1 MGWIKTMT
9 SNEDYLVNGLANT
22 WGDFPG
28 YIPAIERCIEEGHT
42 DIVTGDQQYFADFYE
57 TAKNVKGDPMTK
69 YDRQASASATAQM
82 DLIATGQTTPE
93 EAVEGFKEEM
103 KNIYPEI
110 EID

>member
-1 MGWIKTMT
+1 MT
-9 SNEDYLVNGLANT
+9 VRHGQ
-22 WGDFPG
+22 
-28 YIPAIERCIEEGHT
+28 
-42 DIVTGDQQYFADFYE
+42 VQ
-57 TAKNVKGDPMTK
+57 
-69 YDRQASASATAQM
+69 TAQM